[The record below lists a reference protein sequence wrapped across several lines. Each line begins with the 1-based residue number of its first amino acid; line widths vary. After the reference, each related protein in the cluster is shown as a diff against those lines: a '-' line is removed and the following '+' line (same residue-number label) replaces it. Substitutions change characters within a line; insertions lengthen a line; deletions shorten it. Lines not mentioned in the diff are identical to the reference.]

1 MYVNPFLA
9 GVAATLLAEAI
20 AIFAA
25 LIVEAIRHNKK
36 R

>member
-25 LIVEAIRHNKK
+25 SIIGAIKQNKT